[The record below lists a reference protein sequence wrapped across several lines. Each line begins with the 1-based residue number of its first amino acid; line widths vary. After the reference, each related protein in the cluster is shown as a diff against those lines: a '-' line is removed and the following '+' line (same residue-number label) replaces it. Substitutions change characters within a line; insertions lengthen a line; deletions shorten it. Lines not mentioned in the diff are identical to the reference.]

1 MDADNESYIQE
12 AITQLCR
19 GKTLLVIAHRLN
31 TIRHADEILVI
42 DQGRIVQ
49 VGAHD
54 TLMEEEG
61 IYRRFITARSNP
73 TSWCR

>member
-1 MDADNESYIQE
+1 MRATSRRPSPNCAGARPCWS
-12 AITQLCR
+12 LP
-19 GKTLLVIAHRLN
+19 HRLN

-49 VGAHD
+49 AGAHD